1 MRLLLAG
8 EDRFGQ
14 GPFLSI
20 GDDTHEVVGFAG
32 TPDEAVE
39 LADCLRPDA
48 VLLELGMSGVA
59 RRLSG
64 LATVV
69 ILSHGAPRIGVAES
83 EAGESA
89 VRSVVKAALALA
101 TASPTA

>member
-20 GDDTHEVVGFAG
+20 EGDTHEVVGFAG
-32 TPDEAVE
+32 TADEAVE
-39 LADCLRPDA
+39 LADSLHPDA
-48 VLLELGMSGVA
+48 VLLELGMSGIA

-69 ILSHGAPRIGVAES
+69 ILSHGMPRTGV
-83 EAGESA
+83 GEVEPVAASGRC
-89 VRSVVKAALALA
+89 VIKAALALA
-101 TASPTA
+101 TAHPTA